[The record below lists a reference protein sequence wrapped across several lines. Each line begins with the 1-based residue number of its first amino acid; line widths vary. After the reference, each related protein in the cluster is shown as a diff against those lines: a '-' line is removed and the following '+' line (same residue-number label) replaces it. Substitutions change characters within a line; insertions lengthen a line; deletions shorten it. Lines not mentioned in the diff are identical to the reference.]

1 MGACGATLF
10 VVSEESW
17 NRTDAPLGATWEPH
31 IETTTALVDPGP
43 VTALTALFDDGLPAA
58 AAGDPLPPLWHWVAL
73 PHWAASGQLG
83 PDGHP
88 RRGGFLPPI
97 ALPRR
102 MFAGGQVRFHAPLM
116 VGETVRRETEVLS
129 VSPKT
134 GRSGALVIV
143 DVRTRLFGGSGG
155 LAVEEVQNL
164 VYREAAP
171 PPHGDPPEAPA
182 ATDPGVPLHQVSATE
197 WNLRTDPTLLMRFSA
212 ATANAHRIHYD
223 WPYAT
228 AVEGYPGL
236 VVHGPLQ
243 ALALA
248 ETHRLA
254 AGAPVVEV
262 HHRGRA
268 PLFCGDPARIRATP
282 RESGVLL
289 ELFGPRGYSA
299 EPTATLDV
307 TTG

>member
-102 MFAGGQVRFHAPLM
+102 MFAGGQVLFHAPLM

-129 VSPKT
+129 VSP
-134 GRSGALVIV
+134 
-143 DVRTRLFGGSGG
+143 
-155 LAVEEVQNL
+155 
-164 VYREAAP
+164 
-171 PPHGDPPEAPA
+171 
-182 ATDPGVPLHQVSATE
+182 
-197 WNLRTDPTLLMRFSA
+197 
-212 ATANAHRIHYD
+212 
-223 WPYAT
+223 
-228 AVEGYPGL
+228 
-236 VVHGPLQ
+236 
-243 ALALA
+243 
-248 ETHRLA
+248 
-254 AGAPVVEV
+254 
-262 HHRGRA
+262 
-268 PLFCGDPARIRATP
+268 
-282 RESGVLL
+282 
-289 ELFGPRGYSA
+289 
-299 EPTATLDV
+299 
-307 TTG
+307 